1 MFRKNQRHVQPALMS
16 DLDHLTEKQRQ
27 RLDES
32 WAGTFRH
39 EVFARLDESPFAV
52 LYSDTASRPNIPVNV
67 LVGLETLKAG
77 NGWSDE
83 DLHDAFSFDVQV
95 RYALGYENLGEGEF
109 DLRTIYNF
117 RQRVSEHMQAR
128 GENLIDRACT
138 QVTDEPLTAFQLK
151 TGQLRMDSSQI
162 ASNTQSGQA
171 CRVQLLVEVLQRLQR
186 MLTPA
191 DQARYADAF
200 APYLKGHASHA
211 ERVYRLKGGQTAPHL
226 QCIGELMHR
235 LLAELR
241 ATYAEDASYQML
253 ERIFGEQFRLSDGN
267 VATIPGTE
275 ISASSLRSPDD
286 LEATYRKKGNQ
297 SYQGYVTNVT
307 ETCAPENPFQLIVQV
322 QTAPNTTEDAGLLI
336 AAVPDLKARTGVET
350 LYNDAAF
357 CSPAADEVLRAHHIE
372 QVPTDLRGKS
382 PNPERLGL
390 ADFAIQ
396 CDADAVPAQITCPQQ
411 QSVPVN
417 PGRKAHRY
425 VARFDPA
432 VCQVCALLA
441 RCPIR
446 ALASEPL
453 HSLRFSQA
461 QLDVARRRQ
470 RSVAYRQM
478 DQNLRAAVEATIG
491 ALKRP
496 FAEDQL
502 PVRGRFRVG
511 MMLVGSALMVAKRV
525 RRIQR
530 YLVQQA
536 KSQKE
541 NVESPSQENG
551 VGAALPSSV
560 FALERYFQRLRQLV
574 FDHPLVFRFS
584 CQGFFSRVVERDEH
598 QKMSG

>member
-1 MFRKNQRHVQPALMS
+1 MFRKNQRHLQPALMS

-32 WAGTFRH
+32 WAGTFRR
-39 EVFARLDESPFAV
+39 EVFARLDESPFAA
-52 LYSDTASRPNIPVNV
+52 LYSDAASRPNIPVNV

-77 NGWSDE
+77 HGWSDE

-109 DLRTIYNF
+109 DLRTVYNF
-117 RQRVSEHMQAR
+117 RQRVSAHRQAS
-128 GENLIDRACT
+128 GENLIERAFA
-138 QVTDEPLTAFQLK
+138 QVTDEQLTAFQLN

-162 ASNTQSGQA
+162 ASNIRQA
-171 CRVQLLVEVLQRLQR
+171 CRVQLLVEVLQRIQR

-200 APYLKGHASHA
+200 APYVKGHASQY
-211 ERVYRLKGGQTAPHL
+211 VYRLKGEQTAPHL
-226 QCIGELMHR
+226 QRIGERMQR
-235 LLAELR
+235 LLEELH

-253 ERIFGEQFRLSDGN
+253 ERVFGEQFRLSNNG

-286 LEATYRKKGNQ
+286 PEATYRKKGNQ

-307 ETCAPENPFQLIVQV
+307 ETCAPENPFQLIVHV
-322 QTAPNTTEDAGLLI
+322 QTAPNTTEDADLLI
-336 AAVPDLKARTGVET
+336 AAVPELKARTGVET

-357 CSPAADEVLRAHHIE
+357 CSPAADEVLREHHIE
-372 QVPTDLRGKS
+372 QVPTDLRGKI

-396 CDADAVPAQITCPQQ
+396 CDAETMPTQITCPHQQ
-411 QSVPVN
+411 AVPVN
-417 PGRKAHRY
+417 SGRKAQRY
-425 VARFDPA
+425 IARFDPV
-432 VCQVCALLA
+432 VCQVCAALA

-446 ALASEPL
+446 AQGSEPL
-453 HSLRFSQA
+453 HPLRFSQA

-470 RSVAYRQM
+470 RSAAYRQM
-478 DQNLRAAVEATIG
+478 DKNLRAAVEATIG

-502 PVRGRFRVG
+502 PVRGRLRVG
-511 MMLVGSALMVAKRV
+511 MMLVGSALMVNV
-525 RRIQR
+525 RRMQR

-536 KSQKE
+536 KSMKE
-541 NVESPSQENG
+541 KAGASSQENG
-551 VGAALPSSV
+551 VGTALPSFVIPLDRHFRRLWKCV
-560 FALERYFQRLRQLV
+560 FG
-574 FDHPLVFRFS
+574 HPRVFRFS
-584 CQGFFSRVVERDEH
+584 C
-598 QKMSG
+598 

>member
-1 MFRKNQRHVQPALMS
+1 MFRKNQRHLQPALMS

-39 EVFARLDESPFAV
+39 EVFARLDESPFAA
-52 LYSDTASRPNIPVNV
+52 LYSDAASRPNIPVNV

-77 NGWSDE
+77 HGWSDE

-109 DLRTIYNF
+109 DLRTVYNF
-117 RQRVSEHMQAR
+117 RQRVSAHMQEQ
-128 GENLIDRACT
+128 GENLIDRAFT
-138 QVTDEPLTAFQLK
+138 QVTDEQLAAFQLN

-162 ASNTQSGQA
+162 ASNIRQA
-171 CRVQLLVEVLQRLQR
+171 CRVQLLVEVLQRVQR
-186 MLTPA
+186 MLTPT

-200 APYLKGHASHA
+200 APYVKGHASQY
-211 ERVYRLKGGQTAPHL
+211 VYRLKGEQTAPHL
-226 QCIGELMHR
+226 QRMGELMHR
-235 LLAELR
+235 LLEELR
-241 ATYAEDASYQML
+241 ATYAADASYQML
-253 ERIFGEQFRLSDGN
+253 ERVFGEQFRLSDNG

-286 LEATYRKKGNQ
+286 REATYRKKGNQ

-307 ETCAPENPFQLIVQV
+307 ETCALKNPFQLIVQV
-322 QTAPNTTEDAGLLI
+322 QTAPNTTEDADLLI
-336 AAVPDLKARTGVET
+336 EAVPELQARTGVKT

-411 QSVPVN
+411 QAVPVN

-441 RCPIR
+441 RCPMCAR
-446 ALASEPL
+446 ASEPR
-453 HSLRFSQA
+453 HALRFSQA

-478 DQNLRAAVEATIG
+478 DKNLRAAVEATIG

-511 MMLVGSALMVAKRV
+511 MMVVGSALMVNV
-525 RRIQR
+525 RRMQR

-536 KSQKE
+536 KSTQEK
-541 NVESPSQENG
+541 VEAPSQENG
-551 VGAALPSSV
+551 VGAVLPSFV
-560 FALERYFQRLRQLV
+560 FALKRYFQRWWECG
-574 FDHPLVFRFS
+574 FGHPCVFRFS
-584 CQGFFSRVVERDEH
+584 C
-598 QKMSG
+598 

>member
-1 MFRKNQRHVQPALMS
+1 MFRKNQRHLQPALMS

-32 WAGTFRH
+32 WAGAFRR
-39 EVFARLDESPFAV
+39 EVFVRLDESPFAA

-83 DLHDAFSFDVQV
+83 DMHDAFSFDVQV

-128 GENLIDRACT
+128 GENLIDRAFT
-138 QVTDEPLTAFQLK
+138 QVTDEQLTAFQLK

-162 ASNTQSGQA
+162 ASNIRQA
-171 CRVQLLVEVLQRLQR
+171 CRVQLLVEVLQRVQR

-200 APYLKGHASHA
+200 APYLKGHASQY
-211 ERVYRLKGGQTAPHL
+211 VYRLKGEQTAPHL
-226 QCIGELMHR
+226 QRIGELMHR

-253 ERIFGEQFRLSDGN
+253 ERIFGEQFRLSDGG

-307 ETCAPENPFQLIVQV
+307 ETCALENPFQLIVQV

-357 CSPAADEVLRAHHIE
+357 CSPAADEVLRTHHIE

-432 VCQVCALLA
+432 VCQVCALLV

-446 ALASEPL
+446 ALAPEPL

-470 RSVAYRQM
+470 RSVAYRHM
-478 DQNLRAAVEATIG
+478 DKNLRAAVEATIG

-502 PVRGRFRVG
+502 PVRGCFRVG
-511 MMLVGSALMVAKRV
+511 MMLVGSALMVNV

-536 KSQKE
+536 KSTNEK
-541 NVESPSQENG
+541 VESPSQENG
-551 VGAALPSSV
+551 VGATLPSFV
-560 FALERYFQRLRQLV
+560 FALERYFQRLRELV
-574 FDHPLVFRFS
+574 FGHSLVLRFS
-584 CQGFFSRVVERDEH
+584 C
-598 QKMSG
+598 

>member
-1 MFRKNQRHVQPALMS
+1 MFRKNQRHLQPALIS
-16 DLDHLTEKQRQ
+16 DLDHLTEKQRH

-32 WAGTFRH
+32 WAGTFRR
-39 EVFARLDESPFAV
+39 EVFARLDETPFAA
-52 LYSDTASRPNIPVNV
+52 LYSDAASRPNIPVNV

-83 DLHDAFSFDVQV
+83 DLHDEFSFDVQV

-109 DLRTIYNF
+109 DLRTVYNF
-117 RQRVSEHMQAR
+117 RQRVSAHMQEQ
-128 GENLIDRACT
+128 GENLIDRAFT
-138 QVTDEPLTAFQLK
+138 QVTDAQLAAFQLK

-162 ASNTQSGQA
+162 ASNIRQA
-171 CRVQLLVEVLQRLQR
+171 CRVQLLVEVLQRVQR

-200 APYLKGHASHA
+200 APYVKGHASQY
-211 ERVYRLKGGQTAPHL
+211 VYRLKGEQTAPHL
-226 QCIGELMHR
+226 QRIGELMHR
-235 LLAELR
+235 LLEELR
-241 ATYAEDASYQML
+241 ATYAEDAHYQML
-253 ERIFGEQFRLSDGN
+253 ERVFGEQFRLSDAG

-286 LEATYRKKGNQ
+286 QEATYRKKGNQ

-322 QTAPNTTEDAGLLI
+322 QTAPNTTEDADLLI
-336 AAVPDLKARTGVET
+336 AAVPELKARTGVET

-357 CSPAADEVLRAHHIE
+357 CSPAADEVLREHHVE
-372 QVPTDLRGKS
+372 QVPTDLRGRS

-396 CDADAVPAQITCPQQ
+396 CDAEAVPAQITCPQQ
-411 QSVPVN
+411 QAVPVN
-417 PGRKAHRY
+417 PGRKAQRY

-432 VCQVCALLA
+432 VCQVCGLLV

-446 ALASEPL
+446 ARASEPL

-478 DQNLRAAVEATIG
+478 DKNLRAAVEATIG

-511 MMLVGSALMVAKRV
+511 MMVIGSALMVNV
-525 RRIQR
+525 RRMQR
-530 YLVQQA
+530 YAVQQA
-536 KSQKE
+536 KFAKAK
-541 NVESPSQENG
+541 VESPSQETG
-551 VGAALPSSV
+551 VGAALPSFV
-560 FALERYFQRLRQLV
+560 FVLERYFQWWWERV
-574 FDHPLVFRFS
+574 FGRPLVFRFS
-584 CQGFFSRVVERDEH
+584 C
-598 QKMSG
+598 